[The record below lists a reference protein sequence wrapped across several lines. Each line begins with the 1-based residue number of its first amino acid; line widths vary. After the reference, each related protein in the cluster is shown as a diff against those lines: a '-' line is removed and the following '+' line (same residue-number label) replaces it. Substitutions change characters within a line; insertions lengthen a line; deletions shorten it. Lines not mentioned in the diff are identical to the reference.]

1 MPSYLPVSATTV
13 NYAPVVFVAFSL
25 VAIAW
30 YFIWGKKNYV
40 GPPTAD
46 DAVIGR
52 RLSTAER
59 RHSAA

>member
-1 MPSYLPVSATTV
+1 MPSYLPVSPTTV

-52 RLSTAER
+52 RLSTA
-59 RHSAA
+59 